1 MSRWH
6 PLVLKCWFVFC
17 IYLFPRWIRVGQV
30 YVDQLSVPNR
40 PVLVRL
46 PWTFA
51 SDQKDCSGV
60 KKSCSS
66 DSTTFLNSQINSRTL
81 ASDYFIAVVR
91 MRPAKTGAVKTRS
104 NSYWHNCLPSSWLCC
119 LYISSKVLSLLVDKQ
134 PYFFPRFCLSAVFI
148 HDATHALSVIL
159 FLAQVEQ
166 SKVLVKEGS
175 VQLLLT
181 IVDTPGFGD
190 AVDNSNW

>member
-1 MSRWH
+1 MSFIFLS
-6 PLVLKCWFVFC
+6 PPPP
-17 IYLFPRWIRVGQV
+17 PRRIRVGQV

-40 PVLVRL
+40 PVLIRI
-46 PWTFA
+46 PWTFT
-51 SDQKDCSGV
+51 SDQKDCSG
-60 KKSCSS
+60 
-66 DSTTFLNSQINSRTL
+66 TLLWRRATAAFMNSQINSRVLGSGHFILLLWL
-81 ASDYFIAVVR
+81 AR
-91 MRPAKTGAVKTRS
+91 GQQRR
-104 NSYWHNCLPSSWLCC
+104 
-119 LYISSKVLSLLVDKQ
+119 SSKTALSLMWLMELLTFQ
-134 PYFFPRFCLSAVFI
+134 LTLSSTFELQGYFLGAWASAS
-148 HDATHALSVIL
+148 ATCALSLIL